1 MLKYNPSRW
10 IRLSHTEQYVIYTM
24 YWNAFLKRLLYI
36 TILIYRVNSYGDVNI
51 FFGPVLIALF
61 L

>member
-1 MLKYNPSRW
+1 MIKYNPSRR
-10 IRLSHTEQYVIYTM
+10 IRLSHTEQFVIYTM